1 MTTAMRY
8 GSGNSGGSGK
18 KGMGM
23 SVLWENTDTSSSYGA
38 NTIDIDLSNYDGV
51 YVIFCSS
58 TTSDAIVAQ
67 GFAFMSKSTI
77 IRYPSYSGSTMRF
90 YGRTVTVSTT
100 GISISAGSYRQQG
113 SSSETTANDRIIP
126 VRIYGVKL
134 R

>member
-1 MTTAMRY
+1 MQTAMRY
-8 GSGNSGGSGK
+8 GSGNNNGNGK

-23 SVLWENTDTSSSYGA
+23 SLLWENTDTTSSYSA
-38 NTIDIDLSNYDGV
+38 QTVAIDLTGYDAV
-51 YVIFCSS
+51 FVIFCSS

-67 GFAFMSKSTI
+67 GFAFMDRSTI

-90 YGRTVTVSTT
+90 YGRTVTVSNS